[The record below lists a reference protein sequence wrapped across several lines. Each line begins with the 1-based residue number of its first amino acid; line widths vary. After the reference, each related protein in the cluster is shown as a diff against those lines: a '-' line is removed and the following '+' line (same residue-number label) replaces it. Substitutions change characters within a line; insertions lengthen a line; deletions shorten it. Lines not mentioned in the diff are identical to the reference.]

1 MNRRNHFLST
11 LLMTSIL
18 LFTLAACD
26 QTNNN
31 KIDMS
36 NNPFAEASTLPF
48 EAPDF
53 DAIENEHFIPAFR
66 EGMRIQLEEMEQIAS
81 NPEAPTN
88 ENTIVEMEKSGHLL
102 SRTQRV
108 LFNITSAHTKPELQI
123 LQSEMASEF
132 AAHSDNILLNQ
143 ELFQRVETLYNS
155 RDGLN
160 LDPAS
165 AKLLE
170 DTYRSF
176 IRAGARLTD
185 AEQQRM
191 REINERVSEL
201 TTRLDRKSVV

>member
-11 LLMTSIL
+11 LLMTSFL

-81 NPEAPTN
+81 NPEAPTF
-88 ENTIVEMEKSGHLL
+88 ENTIVEMEKSGALM
-102 SRTQRV
+102 SRTQSV
-108 LFNITSAHTKPELQI
+108 FFNIRSEEHTSELQSRGP
-123 LQSEMASEF
+123 LGC
-132 AAHSDNILLNQ
+132 
-143 ELFQRVETLYNS
+143 RTL
-155 RDGLN
+155 
-160 LDPAS
+160 
-165 AKLLE
+165 
-170 DTYRSF
+170 
-176 IRAGARLTD
+176 
-185 AEQQRM
+185 
-191 REINERVSEL
+191 
-201 TTRLDRKSVV
+201 